1 MTCRGTGVRATTHDV
16 RVDLG
21 TLRPRQTHTSDQH
34 RPDTRQDTQ
43 ISDTITH
50 SFKTNTRPPAEQNKL
65 NKKSSGTRFRYKSYK
80 CRTLQLQHSSTATSP
95 LRFGVYVRELPH
107 NGISSMR
114 RERDKSPQLQT
125 YDTNNTRQ
133 NCNTAA
139 RCAAQSI

>member
-1 MTCRGTGVRATTHDV
+1 MRATTHDV

-80 CRTLQLQHSSTATSP
+80 CRTLQHSSTAASP
-95 LRFGVYVRELPH
+95 LRLGVCVRELPH

-114 RERDKSPQLQT
+114 RERDKSLQLQT
-125 YDTNNTRQ
+125 YDR
-133 NCNTAA
+133 TATQRPDA
-139 RCAAQSI
+139 PRSQSEVGVGPRMCRPCG